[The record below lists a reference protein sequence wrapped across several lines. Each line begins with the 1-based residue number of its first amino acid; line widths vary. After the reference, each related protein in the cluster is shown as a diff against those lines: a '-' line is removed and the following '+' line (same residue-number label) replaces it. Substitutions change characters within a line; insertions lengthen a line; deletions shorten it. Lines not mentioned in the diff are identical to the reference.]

1 MFQLVNI
8 LARYLTTVLAS
19 FAVEKLLKLQKV
31 SKIAIRRF
39 CSAAMFWGQCLM
51 LVIVVVWGD
60 NRTVS
65 VVAFT
70 MCLAFVGFSIPGFF
84 SNCIDISPAYSGTIF
99 GISQVPLSA
108 TGFLMA
114 ELISLIVKDPHSF
127 EQWRYIF
134 LIFIGLKLT
143 ASIIYLA
150 FATSEEQSWN
160 PKPEASEM
168 EKLKK
173 SQTE

>member
-1 MFQLVNI
+1 V
-8 LARYLTTVLAS
+8 RYFTTVLAS
-19 FAVEKLLKLQKV
+19 YVVEKLLKQQKV
-31 SKIAIRRF
+31 SKITIRRF
-39 CSAAMFWGQCLM
+39 CSAASFWGQCLM
-51 LVIVVVWGD
+51 LAIQVVWGQ

-70 MCLAFVGFSIPGFF
+70 ICLAFAGFNIPGFY
-84 SNCIDISPAYSGTIF
+84 SNCVDISPAYSGTIF
-99 GISQVPLSA
+99 GISQVPLSV

-114 ELISLIVKDPHSF
+114 DLISLIVDDPHSF

-134 LIFIGLKLT
+134 LTFIGFKLT

-160 PKPEASEM
+160 PKPEPAEM
-168 EKLKK
+168 ERLKN

>member
-1 MFQLVNI
+1 
-8 LARYLTTVLAS
+8 
-19 FAVEKLLKLQKV
+19 
-31 SKIAIRRF
+31 
-39 CSAAMFWGQCLM
+39 
-51 LVIVVVWGD
+51 
-60 NRTVS
+60 
-65 VVAFT
+65 
-70 MCLAFVGFSIPGFF
+70 
-84 SNCIDISPAYSGTIF
+84 
-99 GISQVPLSA
+99 
-108 TGFLMA
+108 MA

-150 FATSEEQSWN
+150 FATSEEQSWS